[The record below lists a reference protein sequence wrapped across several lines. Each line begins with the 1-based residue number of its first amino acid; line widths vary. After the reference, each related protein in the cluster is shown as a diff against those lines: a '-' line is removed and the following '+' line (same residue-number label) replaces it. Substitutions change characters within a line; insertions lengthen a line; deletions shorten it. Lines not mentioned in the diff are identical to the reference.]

1 MAGDFDISDG
11 DWENS
16 GIDDF
21 ARRQA
26 QVCRIC
32 GDDTDEDDT
41 PICAACRA
49 QPARLNNAD

>member
-1 MAGDFDISDG
+1 MERDK
-11 DWENS
+11 WVNS

-21 ARRQA
+21 YCRQA
-26 QVCRIC
+26 QVCRLC

-49 QPARLNNAD
+49 QPARMNDAD

>member
-1 MAGDFDISDG
+1 MPGDFDLSDG

-21 ARRQA
+21 AERRRK
-26 QVCRIC
+26 VCRLC

-49 QPARLNNAD
+49 QPARISDAD